1 IATRVVSQIRQV
13 FNVELPLRSLF
24 EKPTIAELAKEIE
37 KVINSDVEVEFV
49 SIERVSRNRELPL
62 SFAQQRLWFLAELE
76 PDSPFYNISGAVKLQ
91 GQLNVEALEQSF
103 NEIVRRHENLRTNF
117 QTRDGQA
124 VAVISPERPLNLST
138 VDISSLNGSTQEEQV
153 RQEITKEAEKPFD
166 ISKDLLLRI
175 KLLHLGEEEN
185 IVLVTMHHIISDGW
199 SMGVFI
205 KELGTLYTN
214 FCNQEPI
221 SLQELPIQYVDFA
234 AWQREWLQGEVLEN
248 QVSYWLKQLE
258 NTPKLLELPTNKPR
272 PAIQTFNGATHSFEL
287 SKELSLALNKLSQ
300 QKGSTL
306 FMTLL
311 AGFQT
316 LLWRYTAQEDVV
328 VGSPIANRNRG
339 EIEGLIGFFVN
350 TLVLRTN
357 LAENPSFSE
366 LLEQVREVT
375 LGAYSH
381 QDVPFEL
388 LVERLQPER
397 DLSHSPLFQVMF
409 VLQNAPMSALELPG
423 VTLTSLENKH
433 QTAKFDLSL

>member
-1 IATRVVSQIRQV
+1 MGDLARYLPNGEIEYLGRIDNQVKIRGFRIELGEIETQIAQYTAVKEAVVIAREDIAGDKRLVAYIVPQEELAVNPSELREFLGEKLPNYMIPSAFVMLEKLPLTPNGKIDRKALPVPEKTPISSNEIVFPSTPIEELLAGIWSKILGIETVGVHNNFFELGGHSLIATRVVSQIRQV

-175 KLLHLGEEEN
+175 KLLHL
-185 IVLVTMHHIISDGW
+185 
-199 SMGVFI
+199 
-205 KELGTLYTN
+205 
-214 FCNQEPI
+214 
-221 SLQELPIQYVDFA
+221 
-234 AWQREWLQGEVLEN
+234 
-248 QVSYWLKQLE
+248 
-258 NTPKLLELPTNKPR
+258 
-272 PAIQTFNGATHSFEL
+272 
-287 SKELSLALNKLSQ
+287 
-300 QKGSTL
+300 
-306 FMTLL
+306 
-311 AGFQT
+311 
-316 LLWRYTAQEDVV
+316 
-328 VGSPIANRNRG
+328 
-339 EIEGLIGFFVN
+339 
-350 TLVLRTN
+350 
-357 LAENPSFSE
+357 
-366 LLEQVREVT
+366 
-375 LGAYSH
+375 
-381 QDVPFEL
+381 
-388 LVERLQPER
+388 
-397 DLSHSPLFQVMF
+397 
-409 VLQNAPMSALELPG
+409 
-423 VTLTSLENKH
+423 
-433 QTAKFDLSL
+433 

>member
-1 IATRVVSQIRQV
+1 MSQIRQV

-350 TLVLRTN
+350 TLVL
-357 LAENPSFSE
+357 
-366 LLEQVREVT
+366 
-375 LGAYSH
+375 
-381 QDVPFEL
+381 
-388 LVERLQPER
+388 
-397 DLSHSPLFQVMF
+397 
-409 VLQNAPMSALELPG
+409 
-423 VTLTSLENKH
+423 
-433 QTAKFDLSL
+433 LSLIHISEPTRPY